1 MILIDVS
8 HTRRATKVGD
18 YYAYIAHTLS
28 IKLLSNDC
36 RLGSVRVF
44 VVIFSQYYIFFIT
57 PIGSKTIKSKT
68 QDTYILKLSTQ
79 AYMSIKHNTNT

>member
-1 MILIDVS
+1 MVLRIKFGDKKKQNQFLAAVKC
-8 HTRRATKVGD
+8 TLPRAAVI
-18 YYAYIAHTLS
+18 YYI
-28 IKLLSNDC
+28 
-36 RLGSVRVF
+36 
-44 VVIFSQYYIFFIT
+44 IFFIT